1 MKGDS
6 TSVDSSPD
14 SYYSTKYNG
23 LARWLRVTGGYGM
36 PEPCGLVEIVPYGQ
50 SLLRGFRTLLLA
62 TTAICAVL
70 ALPHAAS
77 AQSPSG
83 GSVVAGIAGIS
94 QAGAVTNINQSSQK
108 AIINWQ
114 GFSVGAQNTVNFNQP
129 NSSAATLNRVI
140 GNERSVIDGAV
151 NANGQVFIVN
161 SNGVL
166 FGKGSQVNVGGLVAS
181 TLDISNNDF
190 MAGNYKFS
198 GTSSASVVNQGRI
211 RAHGGGQGGGYV
223 ALLGKT
229 VSNEGVIV
237 AKLGTVAM
245 ASGEKIALNF
255 GGDSLID
262 VTIDK
267 GTLNAL
273 VQNKRAIIANGGQ
286 VFMTAK
292 AADQVLSAQVN
303 NSGVIQARTMAA
315 LKGGSNAGKV
325 KIGKIKLLADGGT
338 VNVSG
343 KLDASA
349 PKGGDGGFIETS
361 GDHVKI
367 ADGAVVTTAALSG
380 VTGTWLIDPTDFNI
394 VAGNAAETTSGV
406 GATTLA
412 GILASTNFAVTT
424 AAGGTENGDI
434 NVNAQVEW
442 SANTTLTLNAANN
455 ININAPIIAH
465 GASAG
470 LVLNYGRDYNIRTL
484 ASYSGAVL
492 DTNRAPNIDPN
503 GTKASYGSVVLDAS
517 GQPIAKLDTSGGVY
531 GSITFDN
538 ATDINGLTIN
548 GQTYSLIH
556 DMAGLAAIS
565 GTGAHYAL
573 AQDLD
578 ATAWSTANAGAASV
592 VASLDGTLAGLGHT
606 VSELQITTNSL
617 NSGLIG
623 QTTVG
628 SLVRDLGVVNV
639 KIINPST
646 AIGNTTGALIGQ
658 NLGDVRWA
666 YSTGNSSV
674 SGGNGSTGGLIGRNG
689 VNPSSVLP
697 ITTISDSFSTVA
709 VSGTEVGGLIGRV
722 QYGNIIRSHATGNIT
737 STGSAGGLL
746 GSSISTNISDAYA
759 TGAVTGRIT
768 GTAPNL
774 SSTTASLG
782 GLVGNLSG
790 GDYLKNSFATGD
802 VQGGW
807 NLGGLVGSLSAGFA
821 PYTVDNSYATG
832 AVTSYRTS
840 SSSVSTTG
848 IGGLIGY
855 VVGDN
860 GGVFEIAVLN
870 SHATGAVTYAR
881 TFGNNAGGL
890 IGGISG
896 KARIDNSYA
905 SGDVKGSPAANASGT
920 GGLVGNGN
928 WLDISN
934 SHATGNVSGALS
946 VGGLVGVMGSIHGTI
961 TNSNASGNVTGSGWN
976 IGGLVGNGNGTTIA
990 GSHATGNVTGT
1001 GVANANGGVGGFI
1014 GTTAGS
1020 ITDSYATGVVTGPGA
1035 TTGGFAGRSF
1045 AGASITNSFFNSDA
1059 NPGLGIGSPSYSGA
1073 ISGGGGLSGQQ
1084 LVDIQFYANGTIN
1097 QVLADRAANAAAAQ
1111 QAAAARQALIR
1122 QGARTASAV
1131 TNNVQTSSVT
1141 PPDPSL
1147 SKAGALAAQSVQSAA
1162 VEESVKSFD
1171 DAAKADDKRQ
1181 ERERER
1187 RRTAQAGRH
1196 GRASGNGGGLGATIR
1211 SIDVNGQRF
1220 NLENGA
1226 PKQDAPVQAPQ

>member
-14 SYYSTKYNG
+14 SYYSTKYND

-83 GSVVAGIAGIS
+83 GSVVAGIAGVS

-229 VSNEGVIV
+229 VSNEGVIA

-245 ASGEKIALNF
+245 ASGEKITLNF
-255 GGDSLID
+255 GGDSLLD

-273 VQNKRAIIANGGQ
+273 VSNKRAIIANGGQ
-286 VFMTAK
+286 VIMTAK

-394 VAGNAAETTSGV
+394 VAGNAAQTTSGV

-465 GASAG
+465 GARAG

-484 ASYSGAVL
+484 ASYSGAIL
-492 DTNRAPNIDPN
+492 DTKRAANIDPN

-517 GQPIAKLDTSGGVY
+517 GQPTAKLDTSGGVY

-606 VSELQITTNSL
+606 VSNLTISTTLGNA
-617 NSGLIG
+617 GLIG
-623 QTTVG
+623 LTVAG
-628 SLVRDLGVVNV
+628 SVVRDIGMVNV
-639 KIINPST
+639 NVTST
-646 AIGNTTGALIGQ
+646 GSFVGGLIGQ
-658 NLGDVRWA
+658 NLGDVRGT
-666 YSTGNSSV
+666 YSTGLV
-674 SGGNGSTGGLIGRNG
+674 SGSTAGGLIGMNG
-689 VNPSSVLP
+689 VIPNFSPLP
-697 ITTISDSFSTVA
+697 VNTISDSFSTAA
-709 VSGTEVGGLIGRV
+709 VSGGQSGGLIGRT
-722 QYGNIIRSHATGNIT
+722 QYANIFRTHATGNVT
-737 STGSAGGLL
+737 STGSSGGLL
-746 GSSISTNISDAYA
+746 GFGLSTNISDSYA
-759 TGAVTGRIT
+759 TGTVTGVIT
-768 GTAPNL
+768 GTAPNQS
-774 SSTTASLG
+774 SSTTPLG
-782 GLVGNLSG
+782 GLVGSLG
-790 GDYLKNSFATGD
+790 GDYLKNSFATGA
-802 VQGGW
+802 VKGGW
-807 NLGGLVGSLSAGFA
+807 NLGGLVGLLNAGFA
-821 PYTVDNSYATG
+821 PYTVDNTYATG

-855 VVGDN
+855 VSSDRSAYELAVS
-860 GGVFEIAVLN
+860 VLN
-870 SHATGAVTYAR
+870 SHASGAVTYAR

-890 IGGISG
+890 IGATAGRA
-896 KARIDNSYA
+896 KIDNAYA
-905 SGDVKGSPAANASGT
+905 SGDVKGSSAANASGV
-920 GGLVGNGN
+920 GGLVGSAD

-934 SHATGNVSGALS
+934 SHATGNVSGGLS
-946 VGGLVGVMGSIHGTI
+946 VGGLIGVIGSVHGNIADSYAT
-961 TNSNASGNVTGSGWN
+961 GNVTGSGWN
-976 IGGLVGNGNGTTIA
+976 IGGLVGNNGGGGTIT
-990 GSHATGNVTGT
+990 GSYATGKVTGT
-1001 GVANANGGVGGFI
+1001 GVANANGGVGSFA
-1014 GTTAGS
+1014 GTNSGS
-1020 ITDSYATGVVTGPGA
+1020 IADSYATGAVTGPGT

-1045 AGASITNSFFNSDA
+1045 GAASSITNSFFNSDA
-1059 NPGLGIGSPSYSGA
+1059 NPGLEMGSPSYSGP
-1073 ISGGGGLSGQQ
+1073 INGGGGLSGKQ
-1084 LVDIQFYANGTIN
+1084 LTDIKFYANGTIN
-1097 QVLADRAANAAAAQ
+1097 QVLADRAANAATAQ
-1111 QAAAARQALIR
+1111 QAAAARQTLIQ

-1147 SKAGALAAQSVQSAA
+1147 SKAGASAAQSVQSAA

-1196 GRASGNGGGLGATIR
+1196 GRAGGNGGGLGATIR